1 MTGKIIIITGAN
13 RGIGYQATLALARQG
28 HTIVMA
34 CRNLEAAKRAQD
46 ELKKASGNTD
56 IHLLRLD
63 LGDVGSI
70 KSFAGEF
77 GSRFKELN
85 VLVNNAAITSR
96 EKKKTKDG
104 YDLVVGTNYLGPYL
118 LTKLLLPYFK
128 DDSDNRII
136 NLTSGIYPMGRFR
149 FEKINQY
156 AWIKS
161 YAVSKYLMLLFTF
174 KLAQVLA
181 PRRISVNAVDPGV
194 VRTNIM
200 FTDKWYDAI
209 IAFILAPFFISPEK
223 GSETVSYLAASEEAR
238 GLCGECFYKRR
249 IKRIPRRFKD
259 DKLIEPLFRQTDEL
273 LNLKG

>member
-1 MTGKIIIITGAN
+1 MTKKIMVITGAN
-13 RGIGYQATLALARQG
+13 RGIGYQATLTLARQG

-34 CRNLEAAKRAQD
+34 CRNLEAAKKAQN
-46 ELKKASGNTD
+46 ELKQASGNAD

-63 LGDVGSI
+63 LGDIGSI
-70 KSFAGEF
+70 KSFVGEF

-104 YDLVVGTNYLGPYL
+104 YDIVVGTNYLGPYL

-128 DDSDNRII
+128 DGSDNRIV
-136 NLTSGIYPMGRFR
+136 NLVSGIYPMGRYR
-149 FEKINQY
+149 FEKINEY

-161 YAVSKYLMLLFTF
+161 YAVSKYLMLLFTYG
-174 KLAQVLA
+174 LAEALA
-181 PRRISVNAVDPGV
+181 PRGIAVNAVDPGV

-200 FTDKWYDAI
+200 YTGKWYDAI
-209 IAFILAPFFISPEK
+209 IAFLLFPLFVTPEK
-223 GSETVSYLAASEEAR
+223 GSETVSYLAASGDVR
-238 GLCGECFYKRR
+238 GISGECFYKRR

-259 DKLIEPLFRQTDEL
+259 EKLLEPLFRQTDGL
-273 LNLKG
+273 LNLKS